1 MKKSILGACV
11 LSLALTS
18 GAVVAGSCPLQVKAI
33 DAALASKTGINEDMV
48 MKVKALRN
56 EGEQLH
62 KNGNH
67 SESMSK
73 LMEAKAILGIQ

>member
-1 MKKSILGACV
+1 MKKSILGA
-11 LSLALTS
+11 SALTLVLVS
-18 GAVVAGSCPLQVKAI
+18 SVAVASSCPLQVKAI
-33 DAALASKTGINEDMV
+33 DAALAGKTDISDDMLT
-48 MKVKALRN
+48 KVKALRN

-73 LMEAKAILGIQ
+73 LLEAKSMLGIQ

>member
-11 LSLALTS
+11 LSLALAS
-18 GAVVAGSCPLQVKAI
+18 GAAVASSCPLQVKAI
-33 DAALASKTGINEDMV
+33 DTALASKTDISEDML